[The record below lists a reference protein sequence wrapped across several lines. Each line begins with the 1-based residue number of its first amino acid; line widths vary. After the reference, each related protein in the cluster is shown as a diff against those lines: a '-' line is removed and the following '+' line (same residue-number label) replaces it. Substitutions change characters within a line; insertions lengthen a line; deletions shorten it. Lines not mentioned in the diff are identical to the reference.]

1 MQLMT
6 KPREKEIRNRN
17 AEEKIE
23 IEKKAALSHTTH
35 STTTLKNADENRK
48 QNEKQKQKET
58 TTTNEMHCT
67 AWMQRPRFI

>member
-1 MQLMT
+1 MA

-23 IEKKAALSHTTH
+23 IEKTALSHTTH

-58 TTTNEMHCT
+58 TIMNEMHCT